1 MVARI
6 ARGMLFCL
14 PVSLVALAACASD
27 GSPTS
32 SFDDSS
38 DRSAE
43 VGGDDRPAA
52 DEAGRPADG
61 THGDRGG
68 HGNACR
74 RVDAAPT
81 YDDWPRIEGP
91 FRLDADQEAWIARVV
106 AAMSLEQKIGQMTQ
120 AEIGSLWDPA
130 TLTYRVEEV
139 TQSALGS
146 MLNGGGSWPQSNKH
160 AAVSDWLALADAIWE
175 ASPVVTVPGDEGCA
189 DEEVQIP
196 TFWGI
201 DAVHGNS
208 NVFGATVFPH
218 NIGLGATRDTCLVR
232 EIGEATQ
239 RAVRATGQDWTF
251 SPCLAVVRD
260 DRWGR
265 AYEGWSEE
273 PSVVREFSAAIT
285 EGIMGLDPDDHHDG
299 RDGGDHGDRG
309 LTSFD
314 GILSTSKHYIADGG
328 SEQGIDQGVV
338 LASESEL
345 INLHGQGYFGSLAS
359 GSQTIMV
366 GFFSWQDQGKNSGNQ
381 YLVDQII
388 KQKIGFDGLI
398 VSDWN
403 AIGQVAGCT
412 NDHCPQAVN
421 AGIDLFMVP
430 HDWRAFIPNTI
441 ADVEAGVIPMSRID
455 DAVTRILRVKLRAG
469 LFDLPRPSERRFAGD
484 EDNVVDRRLA
494 RRAVRQSLVLLKNN
508 DKVLPLRRDKRILV
522 VGKSADSIQNQT
534 GGWTLSWQG
543 GPWLFGPNDVNLNS
557 DFPTGQSI
565 LSGIQD
571 VVGADDVTF
580 SADAAGVD
588 VTEYDV
594 VIAVIGET
602 PYAEVFG
609 DVATQIGNRDSPD
622 TSLRTLELG
631 VRHPEDRAVL
641 QAVSGQGV
649 PVVTVLLSGR
659 VLHANTEINL
669 SDAFVAAWLPGT
681 EGGGVADVLFRRRNG
696 RVNHDFSG
704 TLSFSWPRSACQTTV
719 NVGDADYDPLFPFGY
734 GLTYRSRA
742 TVETLDET
750 PGPAEGCP

>member
-1 MVARI
+1 
-6 ARGMLFCL
+6 LCL
-14 PVSLVALAACASD
+14 AVSSAALAACASD
-27 GSPTS
+27 GSPTDS
-32 SFDDSS
+32 LDDPI
-38 DRSAE
+38 DRSAG
-43 VGGDDRPAA
+43 VRGGDPSGDDAA
-52 DEAGRPADG
+52 EDAATDG
-61 THGDRGG
+61 THGGPAG
-68 HGNACR
+68 HACR
-74 RVDAAPT
+74 RIDPAPT
-81 YDDWPRIEGP
+81 YEDWPRIEGP
-91 FRLDADQEAWIARVV
+91 FRSDADQEAWIARVV

-120 AEIGSLWDPA
+120 AEIGSLWDAA
-130 TLTYRVEEV
+130 TSTYRVEEV

-146 MLNGGGSWPQSNKH
+146 VLNGGGSWPQSNKH

-175 ASPVVTVPGDEGCA
+175 ASPVVTVPGDQGCA
-189 DEEVQIP
+189 DEEVKIP

-208 NVFGATVFPH
+208 NVFGATIFPH

-285 EGIMGLDPDDHHDG
+285 EGIMGLRSDSRHDG
-299 RDGGDHGDRG
+299 RSGSRHAG

-381 YLVDQII
+381 YLIDEVV

-441 ADVEAGVIPMSRID
+441 ADVEAGDIPMSRID

-484 EDNVVDRRLA
+484 EDNLVDRKLA

-508 DKVLPLRRDKRILV
+508 GKVLPLRRDRRVLV

-543 GPWLFGPNDVNLNS
+543 GPWLFGPDDVNLNS
-557 DFPTGQSI
+557 DFPNGQSI
-565 LSGIQD
+565 LSGIQN
-571 VVGADDVTF
+571 VVGADSVTY
-580 SADAAGVD
+580 SPDASGVD
-588 VTEYDV
+588 VSDHDV

-696 RVNHDFSG
+696 RVNHDFTG
-704 TLSFSWPRSACQTTV
+704 TLSFSWPRSACQTTT
-719 NVGDADYDPLFPFGY
+719 NVGDADYEPLFPFGY
-734 GLTYRSRA
+734 GLTYRSGA
-742 TVETLDET
+742 TVGTLDET